1 MSGKTFDF
9 WNDHSERYLEMAFDN
24 TRRERLENP
33 SGYGKRTGDCG
44 DTIEIFIDVV
54 NDRLQIVSYDSNG
67 CTNTH
72 ACASTLAM
80 MAEGRTIEECWAIT
94 PESIALYLETLPED
108 EFHCAELAVG
118 AFYLALTDAGKI
130 NQN

>member
-1 MSGKTFDF
+1 MAGKAIDF
-9 WNDHSERYLEMAFDN
+9 WNDHSEKYLEMAFDS

-33 SGYGKRTGDCG
+33 SGYGKRTGECG
-44 DTIEIFIDVV
+44 DTIEIFIDVM
-54 NDRLQIVSYDSNG
+54 NGFLQTVAYDSNG

-80 MAEGRTIEECWAIT
+80 MVEGKPVEEGWNIT
-94 PESIALYLETLPED
+94 PEVIAQYLETLPDD

-118 AFYLALTDAGKI
+118 AFYLALSSVSNK
-130 NQN
+130 NL